1 MVKNASLIGQFS
13 HLTEKK
19 ILVAGDLMLDTYTIG
34 KAQRISPEAPVAVI
48 RVESEKKLPGGA
60 GNALLNLKALGAQ
73 AYILGRV
80 GNDEAGKSLLELLSL
95 AKINTDTI
103 LRSVTSK
110 TPVKN
115 RVVSDNQQIVRIDHE
130 IISPLTSDEE
140 DEIIAKIPALLD
152 QVDLLTISDY
162 AKGFLTPNI
171 LKALIKESN
180 KRKLFSIADPKGI
193 DFAKYNGV
201 TLLKPNQSEAY
212 AAAKAPATAT
222 IDEVAAILLK
232 AYDVQY
238 LMITR
243 SKDGISLF
251 DKQGNREDFSVKV
264 KQVKDVTGA
273 GDTVLAT
280 LALCMANG
288 LPLSS
293 AIQFANV
300 AAGIAIEQF
309 GCAQISLIDL
319 AKRLFDLDARN
330 KIFDLEHLAA
340 LQLALKNTPCSIQ
353 SFSGSTLPT
362 AELLS
367 QLIEQKKSSDHP
379 ILAVIENGPFDPNI
393 VSVLA
398 ALHPIDYVLLNT
410 PLALCKKTFDL
421 PAEQP

>member
-1 MVKNASLIGQFS
+1 MVKHSSLIGQFS
-13 HLTEKK
+13 LLTEKK

-48 RVESEKKLPGGA
+48 RVEKETKLPGGA
-60 GNALLNLKALGAQ
+60 GNALLNLKALGAKP
-73 AYILGRV
+73 YILGRI
-80 GNDEAGKSLLELLSL
+80 GQDDSGKSLLALLSD
-95 AKINTDTI
+95 AKIKTDTI
-103 LRSVTSK
+103 LQSTSSK

-130 IISPLTSDEE
+130 IISPLTPDEE
-140 DEIIAKIPALLD
+140 KEIISKIPALLD
-152 QVDLLTISDY
+152 QIDLVTISDY
-162 AKGFLTPNI
+162 AKGFLTSNI
-171 LKALIKESN
+171 LKTLIAESN
-180 KRKLFSIADPKGI
+180 KRKLFTIADPKGT
-193 DFAKYNGV
+193 DFSKYNGIS
-201 TLLKPNQSEAY
+201 LLKPNQSEAY
-212 AAAKAPATAT
+212 AAANAPASAS

-232 AYDVQY
+232 AYDMQY

-251 DKQGNREDFSVKV
+251 DKQGNREDFSVKA

-280 LALCMANG
+280 LALCLANG
-288 LPLSS
+288 LPLAA

-330 KIFDLEHLAA
+330 KIFDFEHLAA
-340 LQLALKNTPCSIQ
+340 LQLALKHTSCFIQ
-353 SFSGSTLPT
+353 SFSGTSLPS

-367 QLIEQKKSSDHP
+367 ELIERKKHSDQP
-379 ILAVIENGPFDPNI
+379 IMAVIEKGPYESHI

-398 ALHPIDYVLLNT
+398 AFHPIDYVLLNT
-410 PLALCKKTFDL
+410 PLEQCRKTFSSN
-421 PAEQP
+421 ESK